1 MEALKYIPYLFLV
14 ICVAGI
20 IAGASAL
27 TLGEFKDTTTD
38 AGALAALGNATSGI
52 NTMSAQFG
60 TIGIIAIMTI
70 IIALLA
76 GVMGY
81 FAFFR

>member
-27 TLGEFKDTTTD
+27 SLSKFAETTTD
-38 AGALAALGNATSGI
+38 TAADNAISNATAGI
-52 NTMSAQFG
+52 GTMSQQFG

-70 IIALLA
+70 IIGLLA
-76 GVMGY
+76 GIMGY